1 MQKVKSMYPVRF
13 KKHKNSPFN
22 SLFDDLFNHSL
33 GDFHG
38 GASADRPA
46 VNIRENAERFILDVA
61 APGFTKNSFE
71 VNVEK
76 NLLTVSGNLKEE
88 KYDGDEGNWSR
99 REFQTANF
107 KRSFRLPNTID
118 TDSISAVYEN
128 GILGLTLP
136 KKSESVDKPARTITI
151 Q

>member
-1 MQKVKSMYPVRF
+1 MYPVRF

-22 SLFDDLFNHSL
+22 SLFDDIFSHGL

-38 GASADRPA
+38 GVSADRPA
-46 VNIRENAERFILDVA
+46 VNIRETGGSFLLDLA
-61 APGFTKNSFE
+61 APGFAKDSFE

-76 NLLTVSGNLKEE
+76 NLLTVTGSLKEE
-88 KYDGDEGNWSR
+88 KNEGEEGKWSR
-99 REFQTANF
+99 REFRTANF

-128 GILGLTLP
+128 GILGLNLP
-136 KKSESVDKPARTITI
+136 KKSESVDKPARTINI